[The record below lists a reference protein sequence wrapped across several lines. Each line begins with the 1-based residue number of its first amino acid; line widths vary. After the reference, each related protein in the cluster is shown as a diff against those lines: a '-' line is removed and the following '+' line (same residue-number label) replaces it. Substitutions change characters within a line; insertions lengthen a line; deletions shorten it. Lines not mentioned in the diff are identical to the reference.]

1 MDGPTPLQAL
11 FEPSGHII
19 NRDVAITNIGL
30 LSSIN
35 QGFGYG
41 YCYGTRL
48 GVDEFSGYGYDFGVG
63 YGYGFQ
69 FVNEQF
75 R

>member
-1 MDGPTPLQAL
+1 M

-19 NRDVAITNIGL
+19 SRDVALTNIGL
-30 LSSIN
+30 LSPIN
-35 QGFGYG
+35 QGFGYGYG

-48 GVDEFSGYGYDFGVG
+48 RVDEFSGYGHDFGVG